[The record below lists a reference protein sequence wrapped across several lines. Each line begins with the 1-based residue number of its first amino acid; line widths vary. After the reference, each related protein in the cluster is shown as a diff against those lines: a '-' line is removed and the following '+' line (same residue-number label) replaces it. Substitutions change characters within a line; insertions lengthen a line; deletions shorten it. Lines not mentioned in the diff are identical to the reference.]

1 MFPMFNGFAFWMV
14 NPIYVTVPVACVVK
28 AVRRRWDATDTL
40 LALAVILEIFLL
52 LLHKTLGGWQFGA
65 RYLCDPIPMMMLLE
79 LRGRKSHARW
89 ETALERSRLRLTST
103 ARSCS
108 SDGSVVSELP
118 ACEKSSR

>member
-40 LALAVILEIFLL
+40 LALAIILEIFLL

-65 RYLCDPIPMMMLLE
+65 RYLCDPIPMMLLLE
-79 LRGRKSHARW
+79 LRGRKTRARW
-89 ETALERSRLRLTST
+89 ETALGTFAIAFNIYGAIVFHLMDL
-103 ARSCS
+103 
-108 SDGSVVSELP
+108 L
-118 ACEKSSR
+118 